1 MSARLP
7 ETYQWLLVPVQS
19 TPQAAMEWQAVRLSG
34 QDALAVR
41 ASKKLKNEELL
52 ITALGANRLRM
63 EMDRVP
69 LWRGDHVSV
78 KQLVEDF
85 ARYPYLPRLK
95 DSAVVLAA
103 IRDGVGLLNW
113 QQDAFAF
120 AESYDEQAQRYPGL
134 RAGQMITLPDAD
146 TPGVL
151 VKPERA
157 VRQLDAESTK
167 PAPPGEYTAERARN
181 PPFPVGNRGLEST
194 PS

>member
-1 MSARLP
+1 
-7 ETYQWLLVPVQS
+7 
-19 TPQAAMEWQAVRLSG
+19 MEWQPVRLSG

-78 KQLVEDF
+78 TQLVEDF

-95 DSAVVLAA
+95 DSAVVLTA

-120 AESYDEQAQRYPGL
+120 AEGHDEQA
-134 RAGQMITLPDAD
+134 
-146 TPGVL
+146 
-151 VKPERA
+151 
-157 VRQLDAESTK
+157 
-167 PAPPGEYTAERARN
+167 
-181 PPFPVGNRGLEST
+181 
-194 PS
+194 